1 MEVFCVNCTNK
12 KEPAKVY
19 CVDCKKPLCKFCVAL
34 LHHPA
39 TKAEKHSIEELD
51 DDQALEILTPILL
64 DLLVLGGVV
73 FLMSGS
79 SITPEYFLGTSYCPG
94 MTRARSAFVKYDP
107 NLFFYFKAD
116 IAKYC
121 DLEDSYWRFFMDTWI
136 RGVLTE
142 TDTWLLICSEL
153 VKALVFEEL
162 VRIVISHVIPWFFA
176 PVATTVRFVEV
187 QIQRFTYD
195 HEGRKHTLTHFLE
208 KTAKVVEKISLA
220 PKLQLDSGVAV
231 VPRTLIRRRPSE
243 DWLENL
249 TYRWNRLTRSTNLYS
264 AEAHRACTFVLRGT
278 LVFAVV
284 VRVACM
290 FMGGELF
297 KNLAQL
303 LGSDSVI
310 DTHLRWFEEN
320 TGMTPKSKGGHI
332 SDWAAAM
339 LIEQALGGIAPR
351 LFGSAAGLGKGV
363 VGGSRAALAPVLL
376 RFAVVFGLVAGIF
389 AAGPMLLYW
398 KIGRQKEDFKKQ
410 WGKVTKAGGYDGGYG
425 KMLWGDMSKT
435 HPCCNWEGNKYKP
448 EYLYKPE

>member
-1 MEVFCVNCTNK
+1 MSEKKKVEVFCVNCSNK

-34 LHHPA
+34 LHHPT

-51 DDQALEILTPILL
+51 ADQSLEILTPILL

-79 SITPEYFLGTSYCPG
+79 SITPEYFQGTSYCPG
-94 MTRARSAFVKYDP
+94 VTRARSAFVKYDP

-153 VKALVFEEL
+153 VKALAFEEL

-176 PVATTVRFVEV
+176 PVATLVRFVEV

-220 PKLQLDSGVAV
+220 PKLQLDSGVTV
-231 VPRTLIRRRPSE
+231 VPRTLRRRRPSE
-243 DWLENL
+243 DWLEDL
-249 TYRWNRLTRSTNLYS
+249 SYQWSRLTRRQHLYS
-264 AEAHRACTFVLRGT
+264 VEAHRACTFVLRGT

-297 KNLAQL
+297 KSLAQL

-310 DTHLRWFEEN
+310 ATHLRWFEEN
-320 TGMTPKSKGGHI
+320 TGMAPKSKGGHI
-332 SDWAAAM
+332 SDWAAAI

-351 LFGSAAGLGKGV
+351 LFGSAKGLGKGV
-363 VGGSRAALAPVLL
+363 VGGGGVVLL

-398 KIGRQKEDFKKQ
+398 KIGCQKEDFKKQ
-410 WGKVTKAGGYDGGYG
+410 WGKPTKAGGYDGGYG

-448 EYLYKPE
+448 E